1 MNKKFVIAWIVLLI
15 AWFVGSFVVHGVL
28 LRSDY
33 MQLTNLFRVEGEQ
46 QKYFPLMCLAHVI
59 LSGAFVWIYARGVE
73 AKPWLAQGV
82 RFGVAVALLT
92 TVPTYM
98 IYFVVQPMPGEAWS
112 KRSSSIA
119 FWWWYSGRS
128 WLGCIE
134 TGRPGEIPLRGAHS
148 LAAQN
153 RQCAATRK
161 LRPVST
167 PVGPSWIGLT
177 AVPNSRCCGCRRLDP
192 VRESSTEGE
201 TLQPIRESSSVKAG
215 EAGLGRAPIL
225 RRSRFSTQLGA
236 RSIVE
241 RAETW

>member
-33 MQLTNLFRVEGEQ
+33 MHLTNLFRVEGEQ

-98 IYFVVQPMPGEAWS
+98 IYFVVQPMPGEVVIKQIVFDGILMVILGTIVAWLY
-112 KRSSSIA
+112 RD
-119 FWWWYSGRS
+119 R
-128 WLGCIE
+128 
-134 TGRPGEIPLRGAHS
+134 
-148 LAAQN
+148 AA
-153 RQCAATRK
+153 
-161 LRPVST
+161 
-167 PVGPSWIGLT
+167 G
-177 AVPNSRCCGCRRLDP
+177 
-192 VRESSTEGE
+192 
-201 TLQPIRESSSVKAG
+201 
-215 EAGLGRAPIL
+215 
-225 RRSRFSTQLGA
+225 
-236 RSIVE
+236 
-241 RAETW
+241 